1 MTFQFVIPDP
11 TSFSSGGNLY
21 NQALMENLVKRG
33 HRVIEQYQCG
43 ACLPEADRVFWDTLH
58 LALLTTTNSHIPDPP
73 GVLMAHA
80 DTTALRTAIPRL
92 KAIGLTFLATGQ
104 FMVDLLLGEGIPSDR
119 IFLLEPPVILPLPA
133 RRDRVVQAREQL
145 SLAMA
150 SSLTKDKGLLE
161 FFQLGANLGRPFP
174 DHLRIDVFGDDRIDE
189 GYARAIKAIWKS
201 TAWED
206 IVSFQGLLPRLQFLD
221 RLPGYDALL
230 SVSPSESYGM
240 AIAEALS
247 VGIPVLA
254 RSGGN
259 VRNLVRDQENGLLF
273 HDHHELINWL
283 MQQPGQRHLPD
294 PSNISSNDQPSPGQ
308 VTWDAFERWLV
319 RRS

>member
-21 NQALMENLVKRG
+21 NQALMENLVTRG
-33 HRVIEQYQCG
+33 HRVVEQFQNV
-43 ACLPEADRVFWDTLH
+43 AWLPEADLVFWDTLH
-58 LALLTTTNSHIPDPP
+58 LGLLMTTTSHIPGQP
-73 GVLMAHA
+73 GVLIAHA
-80 DTTALRTAIPRL
+80 DTIALRTAIPRL
-92 KAIGLTFLATGQ
+92 KTMGLTFLATGQ

-133 RRDRVVQAREQL
+133 RKDRVVQAKERL

-150 SSLTKDKGLLE
+150 SSLTEDKGLLE
-161 FFQLGANLGRPFP
+161 FFQLGANLEQPFP

-189 GYARAIKAIWKS
+189 EYARAIKAIWKS
-201 TAWED
+201 TAWKD
-206 IVSFQGLLPRLQFLD
+206 IVYFRGLLPRLQFLE
-221 RLPGYDALL
+221 RLPGYDAFL

-247 VGIPVLA
+247 AGIPVLA
-254 RSGGN
+254 RLGGN
-259 VRNLVRDQENGLLF
+259 VGNLVRDQENGLIF
-273 HDHHELINWL
+273 HDHHGLINWL
-283 MQQPGQRHLPD
+283 MQQPGQRCLPD
-294 PSNISSNDQPSPGQ
+294 PSNIRSNDQLSPDQ